1 MEEEMWLPRHSSD
14 MAFTEFQGSPLL
26 TRQVLKQ
33 RGPVLTLFV
42 ALEMAQH
49 RPELAGAPNMLVEL

>member
-1 MEEEMWLPRHSSD
+1 MWLPRHSSD
-14 MAFTEFQGSPLL
+14 IAFTEFQGNPLL
-26 TRQVLKQ
+26 MRQVLKQ

-42 ALEMAQH
+42 ALEMAQR